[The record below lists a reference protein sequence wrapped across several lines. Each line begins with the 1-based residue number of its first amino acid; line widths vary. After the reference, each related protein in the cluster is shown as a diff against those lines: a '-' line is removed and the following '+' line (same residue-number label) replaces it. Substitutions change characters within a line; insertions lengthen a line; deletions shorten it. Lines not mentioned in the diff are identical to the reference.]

1 MGANGISW
9 QAMVAA
15 LQENRERWSQIYAMS
30 REEPSTPAT
39 STVKRILIDLLD
51 GPEII
56 AESLQKNK
64 VKA

>member
-1 MGANGISW
+1 MAGYGSCLARESGALESNIRI
-9 QAMVAA
+9 VP
-15 LQENRERWSQIYAMS
+15 
-30 REEPSTPAT
+30 EEPSTPAT

-56 AESLQKNK
+56 AESLQKNE